1 MATAEIL
8 LTEDQRLEFTQIP
21 QNISEYEIAK
31 YYTFSTYDID
41 IINKHRR
48 DYNRLGFAVQLAL
61 LRNPG
66 WSLISINNI
75 PESVLDYISEQIKV
89 SPKELE
95 LYAQRENTRLE
106 HLQEIRELYGFKN
119 YTDQHTQCLIKT
131 LLPYAIENDNVIN
144 LIKLSINEIRRQKVI
159 LPGITTLEK
168 VVSEVISKADEE
180 FIEIVNNSITSEQK
194 YKLDMLINA
203 QTEDSKTKLG
213 WLKEDQGHS
222 SPKAFAQVIERL
234 ELIRSLQLELI
245 IVGLHPN
252 RIRQLSRLGS
262 KYEPFSLRR
271 FEEKKRYSILALYL
285 YELSQNLIDKAIEIH
300 DRQINILLSKGRK
313 KQEELQKQNGKSL
326 NEKIVE
332 YIDIG
337 AALIKARDEN
347 LDPFKTLESVM
358 PWSKLVESVDEAKK
372 LARPVSYDYLDLLDS
387 RYSHLRRY
395 TPILVKHLKFNST
408 NNASKPLIEAINVL
422 NDMNENGNR
431 KVPEGAPTDFI
442 SNRWNKCLY
451 EKDGSLNR
459 HYYEI
464 ATLSEL
470 KNRIRSGDVSV
481 EGSKNFKDFEEYL
494 IPHDEWNTV
503 KKTGTRLAVNL
514 DVREYLQER
523 IESLNSRLKWFSKNI
538 DKLDGVAIENSKIHI
553 DKLEKDTPP
562 EAVLLSQKL
571 YKMMPRIKLPDLLL
585 EVSKWTDFDRNF
597 IHASSGHIAKDEEK
611 TILMAA
617 LMAMGTN
624 IGLSKM
630 ADSTPGIS
638 YRQMANAAQWRLYDD
653 AMKKAQSTLVNYH
666 NKLFLSAFWGDGSTS
681 SSDGMRVQVG
691 VSSLHADANPHY
703 GTGKGATM
711 YRFVSDQFST
721 FYTKVIN
728 TNARD
733 AVHVIDGLLYHETD
747 LNIEEHYTD
756 TAGYT
761 DQVFGLSHLLGFR
774 FAPRIRDISEIKLYC
789 SGKASEYPKIESIL
803 NGQIKTKTIEE
814 NFDDVLRMAHS
825 IREGNVTGSLIMGKI
840 GSYARQNALATAL
853 REMGR
858 IEKTIFIL
866 DYITNESLRRR
877 IQRGLNKGEAM
888 NGFARAIFFGKRG
901 EFRERE
907 LQDQLQRA
915 SALNILINAISIWN
929 TTYLQKAIDHLKQN
943 DAFDESLLKHISP
956 LGWEHINLLGEY
968 NFDVKNILESDE
980 LRPLNINNP

>member
-1 MATAEIL
+1 MAVAEIL
-8 LTEDQRLEFTQIP
+8 LTEEQRLELIEIP
-21 QNISEYEIAK
+21 HNISEYEVGK
-31 YYTFSTYDID
+31 YYTFSPYDIE

-61 LRNPG
+61 LRYPG
-66 WSLISINNI
+66 WPLSNVNNI
-75 PESVLDYISEQIKV
+75 PVSILTYIAEQIQV
-89 SPKELE
+89 NPKQLE

-106 HLQEIRELYGFKN
+106 HMQEIRSTYGYRN
-119 YTDQHTQCLIKT
+119 YIEDDGQSLIDI
-131 LLPYAIENDNVIN
+131 LLPYAMENDNVIN
-144 LIKLSINEIRRQKVI
+144 LMKLSIAEIKKYKII
-159 LPGITTLEK
+159 LPGITTIEK
-168 VVSEVISKADEE
+168 VVNEVLKQADEYL
-180 FIEIVNNSITSEQK
+180 INTINKSISDEQK
-194 YKLDMLINA
+194 NKLDMLINS
-203 QTEDSKTKLG
+203 QTDNTKTRLS
-213 WLKEDQGHS
+213 WLKEDPGHS
-222 SPKAFAQVIERL
+222 SPKAFTEVIDRL
-234 ELIRSLQLELI
+234 ELIRSLNLELN

-271 FEEKKRYSILALYL
+271 FEEKKRYAILALYL

-313 KQEELQKQNGKSL
+313 QQEELQKQNGKSL
-326 NEKIVE
+326 NEKIVH
-332 YIDIG
+332 YVDIG
-337 AALIKARDEN
+337 AALIKAKAEN

-358 PWSKLVESVDEAKK
+358 PWNKLIESVEEAKK
-372 LARPVSYDYLDLLDS
+372 LARPVSYDYIDLLES
-387 RYSHLRRY
+387 RYNQLRRY
-395 TPILVKHLKFNST
+395 TPILVKYLKFNST
-408 NNASKPLIEAINVL
+408 YNASKPLIEAINIL
-422 NDMNENGNR
+422 NDMNENGKR
-431 KVPEGAPTDFI
+431 KVPEDAPTEFI

-451 EKDGSLNR
+451 EEDGSVNR

-464 ATLSEL
+464 ATLTEL
-470 KNRIRSGDVSV
+470 KNKIRSGDVSV

-494 IPHDEWNTV
+494 LPRDEWNFA
-503 KKTGTRLAVNL
+503 KCTGTKLAVNL
-514 DVREYLQER
+514 DVKEYIQER
-523 IESLNSRLKWFSKNI
+523 LESLNSRLKWFSQNL
-538 DKLDGVAIENSKIHI
+538 DKVDGVTIDNCKIHI
-553 DKLEKDTPP
+553 DRLEKDTPE
-562 EAVLLSQKL
+562 EAMKLSQKL
-571 YKMMPRIKLPDLLL
+571 YKMIPKIKLPDLLL
-585 EVSKWTDFDRNF
+585 EVSKWTNFDRNF
-597 IHASSGHIAKDEEK
+597 IHASTGHSAKKEEK

-630 ADSTPGIS
+630 SDSTPGIT
-638 YRQMANAAQWRLYDD
+638 YKQMANSAQWRLHDE
-653 AMKKAQSTLVNYH
+653 AMKKAQATLVNYQH
-666 NKLFLSAFWGDGSTS
+666 KLFLSAFWGDGSTS

-761 DQVFGLSHLLGFR
+761 DQVFGLSHLLGFK
-774 FAPRIRDISEIKLYC
+774 FAPRIRDISELKLYC
-789 SGKASEYPKIESIL
+789 FGKATDYPKIEKIL
-803 NGQIKTKTIEE
+803 NGRINIKIIEE
-814 NFDDVLRMAHS
+814 NFDDVLRLAHS
-825 IREGNVTGSLIMGKI
+825 IREGKVTGSLIMNKL
-840 GSYARQNALATAL
+840 GSYSRQNALATAL

-877 IQRGLNKGEAM
+877 IQKGLNKGEAM
-888 NGFARAIFFGKRG
+888 NALARAIFFGKRG

-915 SALNILINAISIWN
+915 SCLNILINAISIWN
-929 TTYLQKAIDHLKQN
+929 TTYLQKSIEHLKQN
-943 DAFDESLLKHISP
+943 YAFDESLLKHIAP
-956 LGWEHINLLGEY
+956 LGWEHINFLGEY
-968 NFDVKNILESDE
+968 NFDVKNIPESDI
-980 LRPLNINNP
+980 LRPLNINNQ